1 MILKI
6 VRNEEFKKAGDKGLF
21 HNYLPTMSRGC
32 WIIGEI
38 ENIRYTCISKTDVA
52 DYIGS
57 SRGYYDLAIQYLTKE
72 KTLSSKAF
80 DMAITFSDPSKKQ
93 FNIFLQDCTCYICN
107 EDGKTVDKL
116 IC

>member
-6 VRNEEFKKAGDKGLF
+6 ERKEFKAGDKKEF
-21 HNYLPTMSRGC
+21 DSYWATMDRGC

-38 ENIRYTCISKTDVA
+38 EGIHYKYIPKNKVA
-52 DYIGS
+52 GYIDNPGH
-57 SRGYYDLAIQYLTKE
+57 YNFCDLAIEHLTRE
-72 KTLSSKAF
+72 KRISSRALS
-80 DMAITFSDPSKKQ
+80 MAITFSDPSKRQ
-93 FNIFLQDCTCYICN
+93 FNIWLQDCTCYICN